1 MEGISFISEHK
12 HFFVIAHVLCV
23 VLGMGS
29 ALVTDILA
37 LRFGFDKR
45 LSNFEVHTIR
55 FLSQVVTVALVG
67 IVATGATIFLS
78 NPEQYGESVKFLT
91 KMTVV
96 GVLILNGYLLHKFIF
111 SRIADPR
118 VLTSLKA
125 RPLRRLG
132 FALGAVSIVS
142 WISALSLGVLL
153 HIPVSYDIAIALYFV
168 LLFVAILLSQLLEAL
183 LLERKRS

>member
-1 MEGISFISEHK
+1 MEGISFIAEHK

-45 LSNFEVHTIR
+45 LSKFEVHTVR
-55 FLSQVVTVALVG
+55 FLSQVVTIALVG
-67 IVATGATIFLS
+67 IVTTGATIFLS
-78 NPEQYGESVKFLT
+78 NPEQYGQSVKFLT
-91 KMTVV
+91 KMTIV

-118 VLTSLKA
+118 VLTSPKA
-125 RPLRRLG
+125 RSLRRLG

-153 HIPVSYDIAIALYFV
+153 HIPVSYDMAIALYSV
-168 LLFVAILLSQLLEAL
+168 GLIVAVVVSQVVESI

>member
-1 MEGISFISEHK
+1 MEGISFIAENK

-45 LSNFEVHTIR
+45 LSKFEVNTVR

-78 NPEQYGESVKFLT
+78 NPEQYGQSVKFLT
-91 KMTVV
+91 KMTIV

-118 VLTSLKA
+118 VLTNPEA
-125 RPLRRLG
+125 RSLRRLG

-153 HIPVSYDIAIALYFV
+153 HIPVSYDMAIALYSV
-168 LLFVAILLSQLLEAL
+168 GLIVAVVVSQVVETI